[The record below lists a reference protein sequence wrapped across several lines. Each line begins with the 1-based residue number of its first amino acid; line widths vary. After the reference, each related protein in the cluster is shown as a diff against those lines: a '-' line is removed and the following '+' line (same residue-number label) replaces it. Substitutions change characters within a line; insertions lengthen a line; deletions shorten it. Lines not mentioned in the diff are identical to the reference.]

1 MSNATTF
8 VGLDVHAR
16 SVKACAFVP
25 ETGETIRKS
34 FGYEPGEIASWVS
47 SLPQPARCVYE
58 SGVTGFHLCR
68 ELNAMGAACVIGA
81 VSKMHKPAADRGR
94 KTDRRD
100 AQFLAVQLALGV
112 VTEVHVPDAECEGAR
127 DLARALADARDD
139 AVRAKQRL
147 SKFLLRHGLVYD
159 ERNAAGQRRNRWT
172 GDFWAWV
179 GRIDLGDAAAMATLD
194 HYCERVREA
203 DAAKAAL
210 EAKVKSLAQQPRWKP
225 TCDALKCLKGIDAV
239 TAASIA
245 CEADGFARFA
255 TASGFAA
262 WVGVFGNGF
271 LDILAARFRQSG
283 KRTADVSDF
292 CLPEHQGLV
301 HPLARAVELDE
312 SSMVDHPVDHRGGKL
327 VVAQDRS
334 PFAELDVGGEH
345 HASLLVAC

>member
-172 GDFWAWV
+172 GDFWA
-179 GRIDLGDAAAMATLD
+179 
-194 HYCERVREA
+194 
-203 DAAKAAL
+203 
-210 EAKVKSLAQQPRWKP
+210 
-225 TCDALKCLKGIDAV
+225 
-239 TAASIA
+239 
-245 CEADGFARFA
+245 
-255 TASGFAA
+255 
-262 WVGVFGNGF
+262 
-271 LDILAARFRQSG
+271 
-283 KRTADVSDF
+283 
-292 CLPEHQGLV
+292 
-301 HPLARAVELDE
+301 
-312 SSMVDHPVDHRGGKL
+312 
-327 VVAQDRS
+327 
-334 PFAELDVGGEH
+334 
-345 HASLLVAC
+345 

>member
-16 SVKACAFVP
+16 PVKACAFVP

-127 DLARALADARDD
+127 DLARVASSPARV
-139 AVRAKQRL
+139 AMSIPA
-147 SKFLLRHGLVYD
+147 SAAIMLRIGCVPVSI
-159 ERNAAGQRRNRWT
+159 RPMPVAG
-172 GDFWAWV
+172 A
-179 GRIDLGDAAAMATLD
+179 
-194 HYCERVREA
+194 
-203 DAAKAAL
+203 
-210 EAKVKSLAQQPRWKP
+210 
-225 TCDALKCLKGIDAV
+225 
-239 TAASIA
+239 
-245 CEADGFARFA
+245 
-255 TASGFAA
+255 
-262 WVGVFGNGF
+262 
-271 LDILAARFRQSG
+271 
-283 KRTADVSDF
+283 
-292 CLPEHQGLV
+292 
-301 HPLARAVELDE
+301 
-312 SSMVDHPVDHRGGKL
+312 
-327 VVAQDRS
+327 
-334 PFAELDVGGEH
+334 
-345 HASLLVAC
+345 